1 MADVHNDPAA
11 FQEFQ
16 DALGTRDPKTIAV
29 YLKTM
34 RDFVAWLATQPGGA
48 PFHLGLVT
56 ETAIRG
62 YMDSLQRAGR
72 APRTRSKALSAL
84 RRFCRWAMDEGY
96 LRRNPARSM
105 ERPTVVALA
114 PTELDEKQRFVLK
127 QLVEQQT
134 TLRFAAI
141 FALGYWAGL
150 RISEIARLRLD
161 QCQINQR
168 AGSITLLDAKGGKT
182 RTFDLHNMARRALYD
197 YLFPT
202 RPQDRERDEESL
214 YVFTS
219 QRAAWL
225 RQQGQPDHL
234 SERGIEHLWMQTKQ
248 QGTHEEWGHI
258 ASVTFHD
265 LRHDFA
271 HRARAT
277 GWSLEEIAVYL
288 GHQTKDG
295 APAIATT
302 VRYTLPSRQQLK
314 ERIQVLPG

>member
-1 MADVHNDPAA
+1 M
-11 FQEFQ
+11 
-16 DALGTRDPKTIAV
+16 
-29 YLKTM
+29 
-34 RDFVAWLATQPGGA
+34 
-48 PFHLGLVT
+48 
-56 ETAIRG
+56 RG
-62 YMDSLQRAGR
+62 YMDSLQHASR

-105 ERPTVVALA
+105 ERPTVVAMA
-114 PTELDEKQRFVLK
+114 PTELSEKQRFVLK
-127 QLVEQQT
+127 QLVEQHSSC
-134 TLRFAAI
+134 RFAAI

-150 RISEIARLRLD
+150 RVSDIATLRID
-161 QCQINQR
+161 QCQVNQR

-182 RTFDLHNMARRALYD
+182 RTLDLHNLARRALSE
-197 YLFPT
+197 YLFPA
-202 RPQDRERDEESL
+202 RPQDRERDEESA

-234 SERGIEHLWMQTKQ
+234 SERGMEHFWMQVKHKGNQ
-248 QGTHEEWGHI
+248 EEWGRI

-271 HRARAT
+271 HRAWSA

-295 APAIATT
+295 TPAIATT

-314 ERIQVLPG
+314 ERIQELPG